1 MVSTFK
7 FADHVVGVL
16 IESNLNDEVVHE
28 VQAIIFEGFKENK
41 KMNLFIEIR
50 TGSKISLTA
59 FLKDLFFT
67 LKHADQFQKIALVTD
82 LIWFQK
88 VMAVKDLVMNAEI
101 RSFSNKNRMEAIT
114 WIAQ

>member
-16 IESNLNDEVVHE
+16 IESNLNEELLHKM
-28 VQAIIFEGFKENK
+28 QAIILEGLKENK
-41 KMNLFIEIR
+41 KINLFIEIR
-50 TGSKISLTA
+50 TGITVSLAA
-59 FLKDLFFT
+59 FIKDIVFT
-67 LKHADQFQKIALVTD
+67 LKHADKFQKIALVTD

-88 VMAVKDLVMNAEI
+88 VMSVKDFVMNAEI
-101 RSFSNKNRMEAIT
+101 RSFSNKNRMQAIT

>member
-16 IESNLNDEVVHE
+16 IESDLNDELLLK
-28 VQAIIFEGFKENK
+28 VQAIVLERLKENK
-41 KMNLFIEIR
+41 KINLFIEIR
-50 TGSKISLTA
+50 TGSTVSLAA
-59 FLKDLFFT
+59 FIKDIVFT

-88 VMAVKDLVMNAEI
+88 VMSVKDFVMNAEI
-101 RSFSNKNRMEAIT
+101 RSFSNKNRMQAIT

>member
-1 MVSTFK
+1 MVSTFT
-7 FADHVVGVL
+7 FAHHVLGVL
-16 IESNLNDEVVHE
+16 IESDLNDELLHK
-28 VQAIIFEGFKENK
+28 VQAIILERLKENEK
-41 KMNLFIEIR
+41 INLFIEIR

-101 RSFSNKNRMEAIT
+101 RSFSNKNRMEAIS